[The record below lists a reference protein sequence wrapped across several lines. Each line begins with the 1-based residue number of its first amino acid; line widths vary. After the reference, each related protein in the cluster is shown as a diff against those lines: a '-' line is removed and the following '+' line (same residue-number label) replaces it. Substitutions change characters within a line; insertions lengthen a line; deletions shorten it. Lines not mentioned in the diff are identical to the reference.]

1 MNGNIIIKII
11 EAVLLVVL
19 LSAVILAQTGVFN
32 KQYQQQNNLQNNGIA
47 NNNKLPQVQGGS
59 CGASGGG
66 CGCGGGAS
74 ANNVQVAQ
82 PININ
87 EATASENNGAQE
99 IAISFQNNGYYP
111 NIIKLKKDV
120 PVKMIFDLNT
130 VQGCMRAVQIK
141 ALGVNKYLK
150 EGDNVV
156 TFTPKK
162 TGTFTMVCSMGM
174 GKATIVVE

>member
-1 MNGNIIIKII
+1 MIKVIKMNGNIIIKII
-11 EAVLLVVL
+11 AAVLLVVL

-32 KQYQQQNNLQNNGIA
+32 KQYQQQNNL
-47 NNNKLPQVQGGS
+47 
-59 CGASGGG
+59 
-66 CGCGGGAS
+66 
-74 ANNVQVAQ
+74 
-82 PININ
+82 
-87 EATASENNGAQE
+87 ENNGAQE